1 MWMQKK
7 RCDMKSLGFIF
18 AGLFVFS
25 VMVFSGEKKEVKDVL
40 VIADFNSGKKPSN
53 IGGDFGRWDKDPKD
67 TTQTCIVSFSKKE
80 RVGDKGYSL
89 RIDYDVDSPNP
100 AYNGAWFKLNGIDI
114 TPYKFL
120 NISIKGD
127 KKKGFTEVM
136 KVELKNEGGEDEV
149 YYITGIE
156 DKWKDFK
163 IPLDDFLGI
172 TDFSKM
178 SEFVIV
184 FEDVKATK
192 KKGTIYI
199 DNIYFSKK

>member
-1 MWMQKK
+1 MKK
-7 RCDMKSLGFIF
+7 FCFLIVAGCFI
-18 AGLFVFS
+18 LSSISFS
-25 VMVFSGEKKEVKDVL
+25 AENKEAKEILMV
-40 VIADFNSGKKPSN
+40 ADFNAGKKPSN
-53 IGGDFGRWDKDPKD
+53 IGGDFGSWDKDPKD
-67 TTQTCIVSFSKKE
+67 TTQTCLISFSKKE
-80 RVGDKGYSL
+80 KVGEKGYSL

-100 AYNGAWFKLNGIDI
+100 AWNGAWFKLNGIDI

-136 KVELKNEGGEDEV
+136 KLELKNKEGEV
-149 YYITGIE
+149 GIYYITGIE
-156 DKWKDFK
+156 DKWKNFK
-163 IPLDDFLGI
+163 IPLEEFIGI